1 MEFETR
7 YGPLYVT
14 RHAFER
20 GVQRTGRSELEML
33 GALSRAWRPSKRQLR
48 RIRQREAGWSP
59 RRILECDDAYFILKN
74 GSIVTVYDKHQ
85 CQISRFEQELHHG

>member
-14 RHAFER
+14 RHAFQR
-20 GVQRTGRSELEML
+20 WVQRTGRSELDML
-33 GALSRAWRPSKRQLR
+33 GALSRARRPSKRQLR

-59 RRILECDDAYFILKN
+59 RRILECDHAYFILES
-74 GSIVTVYDKHQ
+74 GTVVTVYDMHQ
-85 CQISRFEQELHHG
+85 TEFNQELNHE

>member
-14 RHAFER
+14 RHAFQR
-20 GVQRTGRSELEML
+20 WVQRTGRSELEML

-48 RIRQREAGWSP
+48 RIGSARRDGARAGSS
-59 RRILECDDAYFILKN
+59 N
-74 GSIVTVYDKHQ
+74 VTMP
-85 CQISRFEQELHHG
+85 ISS

>member
-20 GVQRTGRSELEML
+20 WVQRTGRSELEML

-85 CQISRFEQELHHG
+85 TKFEQELHHG

>member
-7 YGPLYVT
+7 YGPLYLT

-20 GVQRTGRSELEML
+20 WVERTGRSELDML

-59 RRILECDDAYFILKN
+59 RRILECDHAYFIVRN
-74 GSIVTVYDKHQ
+74 GSVVTVYDKHKEALQ
-85 CQISRFEQELHHG
+85 HD

>member
-7 YGPLYVT
+7 YGPLYLT

-20 GVQRTGRSELEML
+20 WVERTGRSELEML

-59 RRILECDDAYFILKN
+59 RRILECDHAYFILEKRY
-74 GSIVTVYDKHQ
+74 IVTVYDKHQ
-85 CQISRFEQELHHG
+85 TEFKQELHHE